1 MSGTGLSKSVGLRDV
16 FGKTAPRTRDVA
28 RVDQEFM
35 FRQPKGL
42 TVRMGK
48 PFERKAPG
56 SSRPGEWL
64 RSGIVGLLLFSVVAS
79 SIAGAGTA
87 LFCTVIV
94 AWAVFPLLVG
104 SRNALDAGCVFM
116 LVSLGIVVVV
126 DLAQYGVTGPFWEFC
141 TLSMRSR

>member
-1 MSGTGLSKSVGLRDV
+1 
-16 FGKTAPRTRDVA
+16 
-28 RVDQEFM
+28 
-35 FRQPKGL
+35 
-42 TVRMGK
+42 MGK